1 MLHLNK
7 PMFSKK
13 NFNQDHL
20 QKFQRFHNIESTL
33 KKPILETVIN
43 KITYTILSQGNSN
56 PKTVHP
62 HWTSKLHT
70 TYKCYAITSRLYR
83 AKNIATDFN
92 KEFLKKCDCYGVFT
106 VLRKSNTPKLRY

>member
-7 PMFSKK
+7 PIFSKK
-13 NFNQDHL
+13 NLNQDHL
-20 QKFQRFHNIESTL
+20 QKFQGFHNTESSL
-33 KKPILETVIN
+33 KKPILETVIK

-92 KEFLKKCDCYGVFT
+92 KEFLINVIATECLSC
-106 VLRKSNTPKLRY
+106 